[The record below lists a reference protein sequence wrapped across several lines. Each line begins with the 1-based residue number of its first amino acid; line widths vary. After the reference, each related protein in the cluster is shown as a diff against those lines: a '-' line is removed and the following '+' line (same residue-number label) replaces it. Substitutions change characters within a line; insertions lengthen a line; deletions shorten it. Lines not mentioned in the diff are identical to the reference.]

1 MAGKQQIVGKVV
13 GKATARFQPVGP
25 RKLRYVADMIRGK
38 TVGEAQ
44 ALLGLL
50 HRPSAVPIVKGLLSS
65 AVANSGRGDGEDLV
79 IAHIW
84 VDGGPTIKRW
94 LPRAFG
100 RASRIRKRS
109 CHATIE
115 LTEPLGSEEVQ

>member
-1 MAGKQQIVGKVV
+1 MASKKQIVGEVV

-50 HRPSAVPIVKGLLSS
+50 HRPSAVPIIKGLLSS
-65 AVANSGRGDGEDLV
+65 AVANSGRGDAEELV
-79 IAHIW
+79 IGHIW
-84 VDGGPTIKRW
+84 VNGGPTLKRW

-109 CHATIE
+109 CHVTIE
-115 LTEPLGSEEVQ
+115 LTGPAGGEEVQ

>member
-1 MAGKQQIVGKVV
+1 MAGKKQIVGEVV

-25 RKLRYVADMIRGK
+25 RKLRYVADIIRGK

-44 ALLGLL
+44 TLLGLL
-50 HRPSAVPIVKGLLSS
+50 HRPSAVPIIKGLLTS
-65 AVANSGRGDGEDLV
+65 AVANSGRGDSDELIV
-79 IAHIW
+79 ARVWIN
-84 VDGGPTIKRW
+84 GGPTIKRW

-109 CHATIE
+109 SHATIE
-115 LTEPLGSEEVQ
+115 LTAPLGSEEV